1 MMESPPVTTDSSAP
15 SSSPAPLEVVEV
27 LTTSTAIVGEVAAS
41 AGSDLQ
47 VTGDWS
53 SVRQYAN
60 AARQFSRAQVAC
72 QVLAGLELLALRK
85 AHNITHGKRT
95 DIIAGPSWDDLVA
108 EHAGISKPT
117 AFRWCQMAMA
127 VKPRLKKLP
136 GVGALFRELL
146 LRPIGELTLDQQHLL
161 EQAVHKATDGYTQTE
176 FMRELGLA
184 KGHGAGKGGDLGG
197 RRPKKSLPT
206 EEELLAM
213 SRDDFRRISEIMQA
227 ADANFTLLPDSEIH
241 AQIALLNSQ
250 IQARWQWVDT
260 PTAKRDPALVKI
272 VTKTIRGE

>member
-1 MMESPPVTTDSSAP
+1 MESPPVTTDSSAT

-47 VTGDWS
+47 ITGDWS

-85 AHNITHGKRT
+85 AHNITNGKRP
-95 DIIAGPSWDDLVA
+95 DLPAGPTWADLVA
-108 EHAGISKPT
+108 EHAGISDET
-117 AFRWCQMAMA
+117 ARRWCLMAHA
-127 VKPRLKKLP
+127 IRPRLKKLP

-146 LRPIGELTLDQQHLL
+146 LRPIGELTQDQQLLL

-197 RRPKKSLPT
+197 RRPKKTLPT

-241 AQIALLNSQ
+241 AQIAILTSQ
-250 IQARWQWVDT
+250 IQARRQWLDT
-260 PTAKRDPALVKI
+260 PAAKRDQALLKT
-272 VTKTIRGE
+272 VTKTVRGQ

>member
-1 MMESPPVTTDSSAP
+1 MIESPSVTTEPTAP
-15 SSSPAPLEVVEV
+15 VPLEVVEV
-27 LTTSTAIVGEVAAS
+27 MTATTTLVGEAVAAP
-41 AGSDLQ
+41 GSDLQ
-47 VTGDWS
+47 ITGDWS

-85 AHNITHGKRT
+85 AHNMSQGKRT
-95 DIIAGPSWDDLVA
+95 DIPGGPSWDDLVA

-146 LRPIGELTLDQQHLL
+146 LRPIGELTQDQQLLL

-197 RRPKKSLPT
+197 RRPKKSLPS
-206 EEELLAM
+206 EEEMLAM

-241 AQIALLNSQ
+241 AQIAVLNAQ
-250 IQARWQWVDT
+250 IQARRQWVST
-260 PTAKRDPALVKI
+260 PSANRDAALVKT
-272 VTKTIRGE
+272 VTKTVRGQ